1 LPKSS
6 RHPDGSFL
14 NSYLGEAIK
23 IFVFFI
29 IFVLNLKRTV
39 MKRSEIIEAIRRTLK
54 RVDPDAQAILYG
66 SEARGDARP
75 DSDID
80 VLILLDKEKITLAD
94 RRAITYPLYDIEFES
109 GVIISPLVLSRKIWE
124 TLHRITPFYQNVMKE
139 GVVLC

>member
-1 LPKSS
+1 
-6 RHPDGSFL
+6 
-14 NSYLGEAIK
+14 
-23 IFVFFI
+23 
-29 IFVLNLKRTV
+29 